1 MRSFRRVTLGSR
13 FSSGNSVIL
22 MCGTTAV
29 SSSLA
34 VCGFSSFWLTVIGKR
49 RSFTVLW
56 YRSCLVQVNTI
67 CNTKHS
73 MHGKLVVNLQC
84 VIVVAPNDPA
94 FRSFLPF
101 SRVLLT
107 FSRWGCARCWRGHYA
122 RWMQLYVRVTDHK
135 CSISI
140 SSIFDSGFWYL
151 PTFLTILR
159 YWAPPNV
166 PLLLGGGKRV
176 PYMGLSKLR

>member
-1 MRSFRRVTLGSR
+1 M
-13 FSSGNSVIL
+13 
-22 MCGTTAV
+22 
-29 SSSLA
+29 
-34 VCGFSSFWLTVIGKR
+34 
-49 RSFTVLW
+49 W

-67 CNTKHS
+67 CNTRHS
-73 MHGKLVVNLQC
+73 MHKLVVNLQR
-84 VIVVAPNDPA
+84 VIVVARNDPA
-94 FRSFLPF
+94 FRSFLPV
-101 SRVLLT
+101 SRGLLT

-151 PTFLTILR
+151 PTFLTVLR

-166 PLLLGGGKRV
+166 PLLLGGENVCRTWAFRSYGNNITTNVKTSTHFFEKT
-176 PYMGLSKLR
+176 YFILFSFE